1 LKRKLTVAIPSR
13 NRAALLAETLASVA
27 AQRIPEGIEA
37 ECLIVDNNS
46 TDETSDAVER
56 FARHAAIPVR
66 YIVEPRMGSS
76 YARNRAVA
84 TSDCDYIFFIDD
96 DAIAD
101 ADWAIELLSAIEHRK
116 LDAACGI
123 VLPRWES
130 RPPSWL
136 GPRLYSRLAV
146 HDEEGLG
153 ELPQKALDSVQNYY
167 SANTGFLRETFEL
180 FGGFREDLGVVGNNP
195 MSGEDTELYARIIA
209 RGGVMGFVPSARVH
223 HMIGPDRMTRR
234 YLRRKSF
241 AFGFGSAI
249 AGGRTHNHLDKLA
262 RNALRMLA
270 AAARFDTEQAVYH
283 ELECANFF
291 GYWRGRL
298 RTRR

>member
-1 LKRKLTVAIPSR
+1 VKRKLTVAVPTR
-13 NRAALLAETLASVA
+13 NRGSLLAQTLASIA
-27 AQRIPEGIEA
+27 EMHIPGETEP

-46 TDETSDAVER
+46 TDETSSVVER
-56 FARHAAIPVR
+56 FARNAPIPVR
-66 YIVEPRMGSS
+66 YVVEPRTGSS
-76 YARNRAVA
+76 YARNRAVT
-84 TSDCDYIFFIDD
+84 TSDCDYIFFLDD
-96 DAIAD
+96 DAVAD
-101 ADWAIELLSAIEHRK
+101 ADWAIELLGAIEGRR

-123 VLPRWES
+123 VLPQWS
-130 RPPSWL
+130 TRPPPWL

-146 HDEEGLG
+146 HDEEGLN
-153 ELPQKALDSVQNYY
+153 ELPPSALNSVQYYY

-195 MSGEDTELYARIIA
+195 MSGEDTELFARIIA

-223 HMIGPDRMTRR
+223 HIIGSERMTRR

-249 AGGRTHNHLDKLA
+249 AGGRSHNHLDKLA

-270 AAARFDTEQAVYH
+270 AAARFNKEDAVYH

-298 RTRR
+298 RMRR